1 MEAGVASRFGHNV
14 FGQMVVGKPDM
25 LASAT
30 ASVSASASATASESA
45 SAFLAEPKRT
55 RRHQLMKKEG
65 KNLSLGG
72 LAGKKSKRFVI
83 KLRKAIVKLNFCE

>member
-25 LASAT
+25 LASA
-30 ASVSASASATASESA
+30 SATASVSA

-55 RRHQLMKKEG
+55 RRHQLMLKEV
-65 KNLSLGG
+65 KNPSLGG
-72 LAGKKSKRFVI
+72 LAGKNRDVMSSNSI
-83 KLRKAIVKLNFCE
+83 KESSS

>member
-25 LASAT
+25 LASA
-30 ASVSASASATASESA
+30 SASASVSATASESA

-55 RRHQLMKKEG
+55 RRHQLMKKEE
-65 KNLSLGG
+65 KIFLW
-72 LAGKKSKRFVI
+72 A
-83 KLRKAIVKLNFCE
+83 A

>member
-25 LASAT
+25 LAPA
-30 ASVSASASATASESA
+30 SASASATASVSA

-55 RRHQLMKKEG
+55 RRHQLMKKEE
-65 KNLSLGG
+65 KIFLW
-72 LAGKKSKRFVI
+72 A
-83 KLRKAIVKLNFCE
+83 A